1 MKPKVYLETSILS
14 YLAAHPSRDPV
25 TAGRQ
30 LITKRWWENEREKY
44 NLLVSE
50 AVEAECDRGDPLM
63 IDRRRHLLKEVSLFP
78 INETILEMARLLIAP
93 GAIPAKAGPDA
104 VHIAAAAVEECEFL
118 LTWNFRHIANVR
130 IRRQV
135 EAILRNHGYTKTT
148 ICTPEELV

>member
-1 MKPKVYLETSILS
+1 MKPKVYLETTILS
-14 YLAAHPSRDPV
+14 YLAADPSRDPV

-30 LITKRWWENEREKY
+30 LLTKRWWEIEREKY
-44 NLLVSE
+44 TVLVSE
-50 AVEAECDRGDPLM
+50 AVEAECNRGDP
-63 IDRRRHLLKEVSLFP
+63 IVIRRRAQFLEEVSLFP
-78 INETILEMARLLIAP
+78 INEAILELAKVLIAP

-135 EAILRNHGYTKTT
+135 ETILRNHGYTKTT
-148 ICTPEELV
+148 ICTPEELF